1 MQALR
6 AAAASRI
13 AKQTEGIPP
22 EEVEKIVLHSAALSP
37 EMLLP
42 FSHLTQLTLVSM
54 KPPLKGIHT
63 LFAANRFTNLILLD
77 VSDNRIC
84 IPSALPQTFLSLR
97 RLLMANNGIKEMK
110 EVQYLSEAFPGLEV
124 LDLSFNEVSTEKN
137 FNDMFHLFPKL
148 IALDSRRQD
157 GEEVIVGDIDE
168 SSSESTSGS
177 EEDEEEENEDE
188 EDENS
193 DTKSSSSNCSKSS
206 SSIKKRVMDS
216 NSSQNDT
223 FGSENEG
230 DNPACPLPPQKRV
243 KME

>member
-42 FSHLTQLTLVSM
+42 FTHLTQLTLVSM
-54 KPPLKGIHT
+54 KPMLKSIHA
-63 LFAANRFTNLILLD
+63 LFAANHFTSLILLD
-77 VSDNRIC
+77 VSDNRIS
-84 IPSALPQTFLSLR
+84 IPSALPQTFPSLR
-97 RLLMANNGIKEMK
+97 RLLMANNGIKEIK
-110 EVQYLSEAFPGLEV
+110 EVQYLSEAFPSLEV

-148 IALDSRRQD
+148 IALDSRRRD

-168 SSSESTSGS
+168 STSEITS
-177 EEDEEEENEDE
+177 DEEEGGGEETEDE
-188 EDENS
+188 EDKNS
-193 DTKSSSSNCSKSS
+193 ETNSSCSSSSSS
-206 SSIKKRVMDS
+206 SKMKSVRGSDSI
-216 NSSQNDT
+216 QNDAY
-223 FGSENEG
+223 SNE
-230 DNPACPLPPQKRV
+230 DEKDSLACDLPPQKRMKV
-243 KME
+243 E